1 MKLSKEDWRN
11 LPRPALAWS
20 YAVWFCVLPMA
31 LFLAACAQRDAL
43 PTADE
48 NVAADQHLPFEGTS
62 DKGGIFP
69 TGSLAPAAIPAGTPV
84 AVHLRATLSSATA
97 RSGDSF
103 EATLLEPIIVRGQ
116 TLAPRGTILAGRV
129 QEARPAGPLQD
140 SGYMRLALTAVSLQG
155 RSFSIQTS
163 SIFLKGGLPQKH
175 DLRVTTAAQRKTTLL
190 GASIASGSAVPVPY
204 ASVNQDAAV
213 APGRLLTFRLVQP
226 LLF

>member
-103 EATLLEPIIVRGQ
+103 EA
-116 TLAPRGTILAGRV
+116 PRGTILAGRV

-175 DLRVTTAAQRKTTLL
+175 DLRLTTAAQRKTTLL
-190 GASIASGSAVPVPY
+190 GASIASGNAAPVPY